1 MAILNIIHM
10 NICCVHFDIYYLALC
25 TSILNALLY
34 LWDES
39 NVFYMVTNTLPQIL
53 ALELNLLLSIDLPI
67 NELHILIIK
76 NNVI

>member
-10 NICCVHFDIYYLALC
+10 NISCVHFDIYYLALC

-39 NVFYMVTNTLPQIL
+39 KVFYMVTNTLPQIL

>member
-1 MAILNIIHM
+1 MAILNII
-10 NICCVHFDIYYLALC
+10 NVDISCVHFNIYYLALC
-25 TSILNALLY
+25 TSIVNALLY

-39 NVFYMVTNTLPQIL
+39 KVFSVVTNTLPQIL
-53 ALELNLLLSIDLPI
+53 ALELNLLLSIDLPM